1 MATITRP
8 DEPASDSERALPDR
22 RYDEFIEGF
31 ASLMET
37 RGIPR
42 AAGRIFSYL
51 QVCEPP
57 EQTAAQLSAALGVSL
72 GTVSSMTRLLM
83 QARWVERI
91 SRRGERQ
98 AVYRAAEGMMM
109 LAVDGVMEPTRRAR
123 QLTERR
129 SGADGRSSRIRQ
141 AAPAGAQRGLS
152 VLRGVVP
159 GAPRRALSACRRTS
173 SRWSRAARRSSGTA
187 ASGIGDRF
195 ATAAIAFRSS
205 RCRPARVSAV
215 SPTARPKAR
224 PPSGS
229 SHSMRGS
236 SGTSKGPAS
245 SASALTGQ
253 TSWQKSH
260 PKIQSP
266 MAPASH

>member
-98 AVYRAAEGMMM
+98 AVYRAAEGMMT

-123 QLTERR
+123 QLTER
-129 SGADGRSSRIRQ
+129 GLELMADRPASARQ
-141 AAPAGAQRGLS
+141 RLQELNAVYRFFEEWFPVLLEGLYPPAAAPPRAGRAQPGGAVARQ
-152 VLRGVVP
+152 LR
-159 GAPRRALSACRRTS
+159 A
-173 SRWSRAARRSSGTA
+173 
-187 ASGIGDRF
+187 
-195 ATAAIAFRSS
+195 
-205 RCRPARVSAV
+205 
-215 SPTARPKAR
+215 
-224 PPSGS
+224 
-229 SHSMRGS
+229 
-236 SGTSKGPAS
+236 
-245 SASALTGQ
+245 
-253 TSWQKSH
+253 
-260 PKIQSP
+260 
-266 MAPASH
+266 